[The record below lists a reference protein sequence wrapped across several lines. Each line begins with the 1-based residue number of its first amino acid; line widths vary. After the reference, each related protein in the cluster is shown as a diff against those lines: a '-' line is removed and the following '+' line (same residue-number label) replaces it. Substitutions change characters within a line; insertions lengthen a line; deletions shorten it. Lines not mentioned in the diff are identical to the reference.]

1 MKQTLNTTLNRP
13 MNEKNDEHYT
23 QLADI
28 ANNAYAFDALSRP
41 TARATGTTGISPVD
55 STFAYNNRSEV
66 VSAAIGTNLFT
77 HAYDDIG
84 NHLLFGDNAITN
96 TYTHN
101 NLNQINSLL
110 RVSQPLAA
118 PSGFAS
124 LRQPDRYR
132 DGCISPPRE
141 LTHSLDGGLASDG
154 TWSYAYDAEDQLLSV
169 TSSSLTNGAIRVLN
183 TYDYRRRRT
192 SKTVQ
197 RLYSTI
203 PPPPAPPI
211 GVEEWQTIE
220 IRTFVYDDWNL
231 IHETIYTIDGGTTN
245 TTEVQYFWVLDLSD
259 SLKKGAGGVGGLL
272 AVSRNGQFYFPT
284 YDNIGNI
291 TRYLDANGNTVAQYT
306 YDAFGGTLSQNG
318 SLAALFR
325 HRFSTKYFDTETGLY
340 YCDYRFY
347 SPSFTRWLNRDPL
360 EEDGGVNL
368 YCFCLN
374 DALSRVDAFGQA
386 SIADYVLAN
395 IGYDRSFPILGPY
408 GLPVPALAARLQIHI
423 YISGNYAE
431 CCKNGKKKKYAK
443 GTIGAEAYLTWGAG
457 TSRQVKGRDRNKPD
471 SYRPGSKMK
480 DNLTNPPDS
489 GYRGRSWHIDGSLQ
503 NTACPESGLHFSGLT
518 GVIFLRGSAGYGA
531 GVQVNIQKEFRAG
544 VDLSEGWSASLSG
557 AWNVWGATI
566 DFGGGGSGSWTYL
579 QD

>member
-1 MKQTLNTTLNRP
+1 MTNSYTANSLNQ
-13 MNEKNDEHYT
+13 YT
-23 QLADI
+23 AVSSG
-28 ANNAYAFDALSRP
+28 AN
-41 TARATGTTGISPVD
+41 PV
-55 STFAYNNRSEV
+55 
-66 VSAAIGTNLFT
+66 
-77 HAYDDIG
+77 YDLDG
-84 NHLLFGDNAITN
+84 NMTQCGDR
-96 TYTHN
+96 TYT
-101 NLNQINSLL
+101 
-110 RVSQPLAA
+110 
-118 PSGFAS
+118 
-124 LRQPDRYR
+124 
-132 DGCISPPRE
+132 
-141 LTHSLDGGLASDG
+141 
-154 TWSYAYDAEDQLLSV
+154 YDAANRLKTATSNGVLIV
-169 TSSSLTNGAIRVLN
+169 TNYYDAKSRRVKKV
-183 TYDYRRRRT
+183 TPEATTTFFYD
-192 SKTVQ
+192 
-197 RLYSTI
+197 
-203 PPPPAPPI
+203 
-211 GVEEWQTIE
+211 G
-220 IRTFVYDDWNL
+220 WNL
-231 IHETIYTIDGGTTN
+231 IEERIAYINGTTS
-245 TTEVQYFWVLDLSD
+245 TIRYYWGKDLSGM
-259 SLKKGAGGVGGLL
+259 LQGAGGVGGLL
-272 AVSRNGQFYFPT
+272 YLTIDAVIYIPC
-284 YDNIGNI
+284 YDNNGNI

-395 IGYDRSFPILGPY
+395 IGYDHSFPILGPY
-408 GLPVPALAARLQIHI
+408 GLPVPALAARLQIQI

-489 GYRGRSWHIDGSLQ
+489 GYRSRSWHIDGSLQ